1 MARAGHAGSGL
12 AAIPALMALA
22 DATQQLRVGSR
33 VICLDFRHPVVLANE
48 MATID
53 VFSEGR
59 LELGLGAG
67 WLANEYEAMGIPVD
81 PAPTRIDRL
90 AEAVS
95 LLKLLFGEGPVLFHG
110 DHFHVEGVDGAPKP
124 AQRPHPP
131 IVIGGGGRRVLQLA
145 GREADIVSLNF
156 KNPSG
161 ALSPD
166 GVQRSTEEFTVPKIE
181 WIREG
186 AGDRFDELQIDVGIY
201 YTVVTDDA
209 RGVAEAMSTE
219 IPTISYRQTLDDA
232 LRILQTKSA
241 PAVGV
246 VDASGRLV
254 GLVSS
259 ETLGEMLLVGE
270 AMPQGFRFR
279 PWGRRAA

>member
-33 VICLDFRHPVVLANE
+33 VICMDFRHPVVLANE

-67 WLANEYEAMGIPVD
+67 WLANEYEAMGIPFD

-110 DHFHVEGVDGAPKP
+110 EHFHVEGVDGAPKP

-201 YTVVTDDA
+201 YTLVTDDA
-209 RGVAEAMSTE
+209 RGVAEAMCTRFGVTATDMLRHPHSLIGSPDGICEELLRRRETYGV
-219 IPTISYRQTLDDA
+219 SYVAIGADA
-232 LRILQTKSA
+232 AVAFA
-241 PAVGV
+241 PV
-246 VDASGRLV
+246 VARLA
-254 GLVSS
+254 GN
-259 ETLGEMLLVGE
+259 
-270 AMPQGFRFR
+270 
-279 PWGRRAA
+279 